1 MYKRQ
6 APSVEQR
13 ATPTSAVAPAPI
25 TTPHPRAE
33 ESKKY
38 DANDLEVPSFLRRR

>member
-1 MYKRQ
+1 
-6 APSVEQR
+6 VEQR
-13 ATPTSAVAPAPI
+13 AMSASAVAPAPI
-25 TTPHPRAE
+25 TTTHPKAE